1 MQITDSTHQSTGTA
15 SSIST
20 YIWKKKPPIPPRTWY
35 GRAHARICCAG
46 AKTLTST
53 RERAEWVTGTR
64 ERAGGGR
71 RRSSIGYWIL
81 VTILYRG
88 TGIGPCMA
96 LDSPLRMRC
105 CGPCA
110 GAAAHVVVVVGW
122 WWAARDDH
130 RVTVSER
137 NRSMEILFSSLLSQ
151 SQLLSSAC
159 RLSSSNDRS
168 SKRSLSSSLQEQESP
183 ACLCAVSSPRA
194 CVWCPTWIIISMVVI
209 VAGRWSSSSASFWS
223 RTVAIDQ

>member
-1 MQITDSTHQSTGTA
+1 MEEAKEEEASDPSSYVVWPGTCAHMLCWSKDTDK
-15 SSIST
+15 
-20 YIWKKKPPIPPRTWY
+20 YE
-35 GRAHARICCAG
+35 
-46 AKTLTST
+46 

-64 ERAGGGR
+64 ERAGGGGGRR

-105 CGPCA
+105 CPCA

-137 NRSMEILFSSLLSQ
+137 NRSMEILFSSLAG
-151 SQLLSSAC
+151 SASCC
-159 RLSSSNDRS
+159 RLPVVVLEWSIDRAIS
-168 SKRSLSSSLQEQESP
+168 FSTGTRVASLPVHVQCPPPARVRDARHESF
-183 ACLCAVSSPRA
+183 VS
-194 CVWCPTWIIISMVVI
+194 VVVI

-223 RTVAIDQ
+223 PYVAIDRPVAAMAVLAGRWAK